1 MTETIGFD
9 EQTRSLYSLEAFK
22 DRENGTV
29 LHHLYNHWVTLP
41 RGKYGLPH
49 ENQYNPKT
57 DLPAK
62 TADMVSWI
70 DASAGDPLQY
80 VIRENCENP
89 IQGWGVELTDKP
101 LSDCPEMEIH
111 TTACAVE
118 YLFCK
123 HERQP
128 MYHEIE
134 QIIGGLKRHFTRIML
149 PVENDAGEVERI
161 YFAKRQVHAV
171 KRITFHVVGAQ

>member
-9 EQTRSLYSLEAFK
+9 EQTRSLYSLDAFK
-22 DRENGTV
+22 ERESGTV
-29 LHHLYNHWVTLP
+29 LHHLYNYWATLP
-41 RGKYGLPH
+41 RGSFGLPH
-49 ENQYNPKT
+49 QDTHRPKA

-62 TADMVSWI
+62 TADSVAWI
-70 DASAGDPLQY
+70 DTRADDPLLY

-101 LSDCPEMEIH
+101 LKDCPDMEIH

-123 HERQP
+123 HERCP

-161 YFAKRQVHAV
+161 FFAKRHIHAA
-171 KRITFHVVGAQ
+171 RRLTFHVVGAQ